1 MQIQISHPVLREFF
15 ESLQGA
21 ARPEQQ
27 KFLANAEKLQM
38 ILDPQKEYPFDFIVF
53 RLAGRRVR
61 GRLQDLRS
69 GEAWSFAGWQQLIA
83 ALLGRHADSQLEL
96 CAQEDSDVHPEM

>member
-1 MQIQISHPVLREFF
+1 MAGEPDGAQSSRLFLLR
-15 ESLQGA
+15 LWQDG
-21 ARPEQQ
+21 
-27 KFLANAEKLQM
+27 
-38 ILDPQKEYPFDFIVF
+38 
-53 RLAGRRVR
+53 GGWR

-96 CAQEDSDVHPEM
+96 CAQEDSDVHPET